1 MFAVTTG
8 SHGNRGTGQAGIECN
23 AAGEV
28 RGHVIRC
35 ATEEERKRD
44 ALKEKNGKMEKERN
58 DGMGGVWSFSS
69 HCPGINPKLIL

>member
-1 MFAVTTG
+1 MFAITTG
-8 SHGNRGTGQAGIECN
+8 SHGNRETGQAGIECN

-44 ALKEKNGKMEKERN
+44 ALKEKNGKMEKE
-58 DGMGGVWSFSS
+58 
-69 HCPGINPKLIL
+69 K